1 MRFLLAVV
9 FLALPACTISYYGQ
23 EATEETGTDSAPT
36 EPALGD
42 AADAAIST
50 G

>member
-23 EATEETGTDSAPT
+23 EETGTDSAPT